1 MKLDNT
7 TIKIN
12 KKTKERLDNLKEHER
27 ESYEEVIK
35 KILHILNITR
45 KNPSLGNKALRSIDK
60 TIKRRQ
66 SYLKQTKQAEQLDK
80 II

>member
-1 MKLDNT
+1 MGIETT

-12 KKTKERLDNLKEHER
+12 KKTKARLDNLKEHEK
-27 ESYEEVIK
+27 ESYEEVIE

-45 KNPSLGNKALRSIDK
+45 KSPSLGNKALRSIDK
-60 TIKRRQ
+60 TLKRRQ
-66 SYLKQTKQAEQLDK
+66 LYLKQTKQAEQSGK